1 MKDSSRFFG
10 PFGGKGLSVWLVGG
24 AVRDAALDL
33 APGDLDLVVDL
44 SMEEIAAICGG
55 AVVGPEG
62 MQVCITSCDEFV
74 MEVCPLRGG
83 SIENDLSVR
92 DFTVNAMALTEEG
105 TLVDPF
111 DGMEDLKSQVLCFV
125 GDSSERLE
133 EDPIRALRMC
143 RLASSLG
150 MTPSVDSLRAV
161 RKFVATRPERLEALS
176 CPRVGKEMVVGLV
189 RPVTYLS
196 TMMDVGLVR
205 LLMPS
210 LDHGLALS
218 VFSVLAESRGEVLPL
233 EMALAVLA
241 GLSRDDQETPSKRW
255 ISWGVARSIRREAER
270 LARFRSVDPDSS
282 LKDMGEMIL
291 DYGDDIV
298 LKLFE
303 LSSAWAQGC
312 GADVGRWRDGR
323 SRLDEAIDHVARAFE
338 KGIVPDGSRIGD
350 LVGEGPQ
357 VKRCMVELYRSLAS
371 GNCSAEEDAWEAV
384 LTGWSKFR
392 ESNVFF

>member
-1 MKDSSRFFG
+1 
-10 PFGGKGLSVWLVGG
+10 
-24 AVRDAALDL
+24 
-33 APGDLDLVVDL
+33 
-44 SMEEIAAICGG
+44 
-55 AVVGPEG
+55 
-62 MQVCITSCDEFV
+62 
-74 MEVCPLRGG
+74 
-83 SIENDLSVR
+83 
-92 DFTVNAMALTEEG
+92 
-105 TLVDPF
+105 
-111 DGMEDLKSQVLCFV
+111 
-125 GDSSERLE
+125 
-133 EDPIRALRMC
+133 
-143 RLASSLG
+143 
-150 MTPSVDSLRAV
+150 
-161 RKFVATRPERLEALS
+161 
-176 CPRVGKEMVVGLV
+176 
-189 RPVTYLS
+189 
-196 TMMDVGLVR
+196 MMDVGLVR

-282 LKDMGEMIL
+282 LKDMGEIIL

-384 LTGWSKFR
+384 LTGWSNFR